1 MKAREP
7 ARTGITE
14 RDGVR
19 VAWQEYGELP
29 GPDAPALLLLPTWSI
44 VPAEV
49 WKLQVPFLARRTRVV
64 TFDPRGNGRSDSP
77 TNPEAYRREE
87 LTRDAL
93 DVLDA
98 TGTRRAAV
106 VALSAGNEQALDL
119 AGDHPDRVAAWV
131 AIAPSIRGLGGYS
144 TERDAAF
151 ARWSQDTGDDHGWG
165 RYNRHSWLRDYP
177 GFVDFFFGEAVPEPH
192 STKLVE
198 DLVRWS
204 TGSSGEVLTATEL
217 ARRPRPKSLAEQCAA
232 VRCPVVV
239 VHGTDDRVIPHA
251 HAARLAELTGGD
263 LVTFVG
269 SGHLPQGRDPVAV
282 NRLLDRVLGRARG
295 RATGGAGEPPITPSG
310 PTPSTRSRGA
320 GG

>member
-7 ARTGITE
+7 DRTGAVE

-19 VAWQEYGELP
+19 VAWQVYGDLP
-29 GPDAPALLLLPTWSI
+29 GADALAVLLLPTWCI
-44 VPAEV
+44 VSAEV
-49 WKLQVPFLARRTRVV
+49 WKLQVPFLARRTRVI
-64 TFDPRGNGRSDSP
+64 TFDPRGNGLSDRP
-77 TNPEAYRREE
+77 TRREAYRREE

-98 TGTRRAAV
+98 TGTRRTV
-106 VALSAGNEQALDL
+106 VVGLSAGNEQALDL
-119 AGDHPDRVAAWV
+119 ATDHPGRVAAWV

-144 TERDAAF
+144 EERDAAF
-151 ARWSQDTGDDHGWG
+151 ARWNEDTADDHGWG

-177 GFVDFFFGEAVPEPH
+177 GFVDFFFDQAVCEPH

-198 DLVRWS
+198 DLVAWS
-204 TGSSGEVLTATEL
+204 TGSDGEVLSATEL
-217 ARRPRPKSLAEQCAA
+217 GRQPRPRSLEEQSAR

-251 HAARLAELTGGD
+251 HGERLAELTGGE
-263 LVTFVG
+263 LVTFSG

-282 NRLLDRVLGRARG
+282 NRLIDRVLSAASMQPLTR
-295 RATGGAGEPPITPSG
+295 SG
-310 PTPSTRSRGA
+310 PTPSARSRG
-320 GG
+320 